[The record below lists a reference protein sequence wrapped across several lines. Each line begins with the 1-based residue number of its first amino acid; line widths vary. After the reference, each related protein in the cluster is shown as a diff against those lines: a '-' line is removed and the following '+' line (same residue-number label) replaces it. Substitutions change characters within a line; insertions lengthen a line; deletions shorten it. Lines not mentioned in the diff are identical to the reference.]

1 MKLKT
6 LLTQIIK
13 EEVSRQ
19 YIMKLVTFNVNG
31 TSSID
36 VKQYFIDNI
45 KDKIIIFLHVW
56 YFFDIII
63 NIKILINKKRTLI

>member
-36 VKQYFIDNI
+36 VK
-45 KDKIIIFLHVW
+45 
-56 YFFDIII
+56 
-63 NIKILINKKRTLI
+63 